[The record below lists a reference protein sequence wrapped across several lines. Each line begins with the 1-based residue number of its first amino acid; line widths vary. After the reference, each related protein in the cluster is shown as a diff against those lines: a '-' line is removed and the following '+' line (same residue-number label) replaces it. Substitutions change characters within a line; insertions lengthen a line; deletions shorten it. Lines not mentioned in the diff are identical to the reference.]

1 MSFRPDKS
9 VSSFYSAEKMP
20 YRCEQTGIAR
30 IIGKQQKS
38 RKLLSLRAEKD
49 FLFPRSLPAII
60 DANATLPRS
69 DVAPIERGKA
79 KTRGKVDLRALFFA
93 LRHAALFPQLP
104 QEKAAQ

>member
-1 MSFRPDKS
+1 
-9 VSSFYSAEKMP
+9 MP
-20 YRCEQTGIAR
+20 CRRCKQAGIARKVAR
-30 IIGKQQKS
+30 IIGKRQKS
-38 RKLLSLRAEKD
+38 RKLLSLHAEKD

-60 DANATLPRS
+60 DAHATLLRS

-79 KTRGKVDLRALFFA
+79 EARGKVDLRARSFT